1 MTNPPE
7 NLHNYPARLQRGLIA
22 GYYLYGTQQRVL
34 KQVRRANL
42 RNIS

>member
-7 NLHNYPARLQRGLIA
+7 NLHNYPARFQRVQIA

-34 KQVRRANL
+34 KQVLHTIL